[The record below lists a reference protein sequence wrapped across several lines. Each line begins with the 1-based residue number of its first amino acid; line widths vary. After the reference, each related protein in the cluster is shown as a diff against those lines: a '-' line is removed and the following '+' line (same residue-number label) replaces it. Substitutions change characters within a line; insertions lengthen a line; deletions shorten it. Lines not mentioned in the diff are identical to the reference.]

1 MKKLLLVA
9 LMASAMGV
17 QAGETQVDAF
27 MFHEVMPEGDKVK
40 ARYYFNDRYMRVDEG
55 SDTADFALFDRK
67 EGAFYSVV
75 HSSKSVTVIQ
85 PNEYDLKPL
94 EPLESVIAERPEKG
108 IPDVAGQPMKKYQTF
123 ANGQLCETVYAVEGV
138 FDRANGVY
146 SDYKAL
152 MAQHQKTVYEG
163 TPPEF
168 QNDCMSSALVFYPT
182 LALSKG
188 FPVFYERAQGES
200 RQLLDYKLN
209 FAVDDSVF
217 ELPEN
222 YRVFNLDEI
231 PDF

>member
-1 MKKLLLVA
+1 MKKLLLSVLVA
-9 LMASAMGV
+9 TAFGA
-17 QAGETQVDAF
+17 QAGETTVDAF
-27 MFHEVMPEGDKVK
+27 MFHEVMPEGDAVK

-55 SDTADFALFDRK
+55 SDTADFALFDRE

-85 PNEYDLKPL
+85 PNDYDLKPYG
-94 EPLESVIAERPEKG
+94 PLESVIAERPEKD
-108 IPDVAGQPMKKYQTF
+108 IPQVAGQSMKKYQTF
-123 ANGQLCETVYAVEGV
+123 VNGALCETVYAAEA
-138 FDRANGVY
+138 FPRANAVFK
-146 SDYKAL
+146 DYKSL

-188 FPVFYERAQGES
+188 FPVFYERNQGEK
-200 RQLLDYKLN
+200 RQLMDYKLN
-209 FAVDDSVF
+209 LSVDDSVF
-217 ELPEN
+217 QLPEG
-222 YRVFNLDEI
+222 YRVFNLEEI